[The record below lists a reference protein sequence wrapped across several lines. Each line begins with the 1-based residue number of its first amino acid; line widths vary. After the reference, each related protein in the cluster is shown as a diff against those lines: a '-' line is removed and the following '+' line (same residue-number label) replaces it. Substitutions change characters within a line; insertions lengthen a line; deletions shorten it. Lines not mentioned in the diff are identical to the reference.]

1 MIRILL
7 IAILF
12 LTHSVTAYAKTIIT
26 AEANEI
32 EMLNKRDDGGVMV
45 YSVDVAK
52 INVGETITWLPTD
65 KMHNVEMKKGPDGA
79 SLPKKSKFSKEFSM
93 TFDVPGI
100 YVYQCTPHVAMGMI
114 GIVVVGGDT
123 SNKEAI
129 SNTRMLGKAKKKL
142 AKLLEAAE

>member
-1 MIRILL
+1 MIKKILITILL
-7 IAILF
+7 
-12 LTHSVTAYAKTIIT
+12 LTFSVSSFAKSIIT
-26 AEANEI
+26 SETNEI
-32 EMLNKRDDGGVMV
+32 EMLNKRDDGSIMV

-52 INVGETITWLPTD
+52 INTGETITWLPTD
-65 KMHNVEMKKGPDGA
+65 KMHNVEMNKGPDGA
-79 SLPKKSKFSKEFSM
+79 ALPKKSKFSKEFSM

-142 AKLLEAAE
+142 VKLLEAAE

>member
-26 AEANEI
+26 AETNEI

-52 INVGETITWLPTD
+52 INTGETITWLPTD

-79 SLPKKSKFSKEFSM
+79 ALPKKSKFSKEFSM

-142 AKLLEAAE
+142 VQLLEAAE

>member
-12 LTHSVTAYAKTIIT
+12 LTHSATAYAKTIIT
-26 AEANEI
+26 AETTEI

-52 INVGETITWLPTD
+52 VNVGETITWLPTD

>member
-1 MIRILL
+1 MKKILL
-7 IAILF
+7 VIILF
-12 LTHSVTAYAKTIIT
+12 LTFSVSCFAKTIIT
-26 AEANEI
+26 AETNEI
-32 EMLNKRDDGGVMV
+32 EMLNKRDDGAIMV
-45 YSVDVAK
+45 FSVDVAK
-52 INVGETITWLPTD
+52 INAGETITWLPTD
-65 KMHNVEMKKGPDGA
+65 KMHNIEMKNGPDGA

>member
-1 MIRILL
+1 MIRIFLVT
-7 IAILF
+7 IIF
-12 LTHSVTAYAKTIIT
+12 LTYSSVIYAKTIIT
-26 AEANEI
+26 AETNEI

-52 INVGETITWLPTD
+52 INTGETITWLPTD

-79 SLPKKSKFSKEFSM
+79 ALPKKSKFSKEFSM

-142 AKLLEAAE
+142 VQLLEAAE

>member
-1 MIRILL
+1 MIKKILITILL
-7 IAILF
+7 
-12 LTHSVTAYAKTIIT
+12 LTFSVSSFAKSIIT
-26 AEANEI
+26 SETNEI
-32 EMLNKRDDGGVMV
+32 EMLNKRDDGSIMV

-52 INVGETITWLPTD
+52 INTGETITWLPTD

-79 SLPKKSKFSKEFSM
+79 ALPKKSKFSKEFSM

-142 AKLLEAAE
+142 VKLLEAAE

>member
-1 MIRILL
+1 MKKILL
-7 IAILF
+7 VIILF
-12 LTHSVTAYAKTIIT
+12 LTFSVSCFAKTIIT
-26 AEANEI
+26 AETTEI
-32 EMLNKRDDGGVMV
+32 EMLNKRDDGAIMV
-45 YSVDVAK
+45 FSVDVAK
-52 INVGETITWLPTD
+52 INTGETITWLPTD
-65 KMHNVEMKKGPDGA
+65 KMHNIEMKNGPDGA

-142 AKLLEAAE
+142 AKLLEEAE